1 LTKVIKFIDSPSR
14 LCFLPTPQPP
24 LSPLPFAQISHSQI
38 STLALLASA
47 TLIWVWDFVGD
58 VDRAGERGGR
68 ERKRGAPTTLIG
80 VWNFVGDVNGAGERG
95 GEGGGGRGGFE
106 RWRISG

>member
-1 LTKVIKFIDSPSR
+1 VREGEGEEEGDLR
-14 LCFLPTPQPP
+14 EPP

-80 VWNFVGDVNGAGERG
+80 VWNFVGDVEGAGERG
-95 GEGGGGRGGFE
+95 GFE
-106 RWRISG
+106 RRRISG